1 MVSYRSAKPFY
12 ASSNLVVPSWDRRLS
27 YSILEVR
34 LCGISTTVSV
44 SACHAGDVSSI
55 LICRSNLNPKEMTNK
70 DRLLKGLKV
79 LLTIVLFGLPIVSTV
94 SIWNAATVPEV
105 REILDDSIIA
115 VSVCNLILSLAE
127 VIFLVRAVV
136 FPPKEK
142 RWWWV
147 K

>member
-1 MVSYRSAKPFY
+1 
-12 ASSNLVVPSWDRRLS
+12 
-27 YSILEVR
+27 
-34 LCGISTTVSV
+34 
-44 SACHAGDVSSI
+44 
-55 LICRSNLNPKEMTNK
+55 MTNK

-79 LLTIVLFGLPIVSTV
+79 LLTIVLFGLPIISTV
-94 SIWNAATVPEV
+94 SIWNAAAIPEV
-105 REILDDSIIA
+105 REILDDSIIV